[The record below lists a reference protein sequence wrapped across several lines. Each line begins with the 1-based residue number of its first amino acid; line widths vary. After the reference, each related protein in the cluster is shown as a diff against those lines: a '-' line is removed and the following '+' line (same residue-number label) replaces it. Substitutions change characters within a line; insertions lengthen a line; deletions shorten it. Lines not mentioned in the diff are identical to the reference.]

1 MKAERLTAAKAAWDK
16 EADWWRQRWADL
28 RPLLPLALLTS
39 LLALCFCHYLFLV
52 TGYTGPDGL
61 CEGLLWGTNL
71 SWNIQLG
78 RWLMAWSRQVS
89 LTIVMPALFVAANT
103 LGIAIAS
110 LLLADLWD
118 LRSRWFVG
126 WTCIAFAVAPALVW
140 QALVVHLALCFALAM
155 LLAVAAVYLALRQPS
170 PFRFVL
176 AVVCMTLSMG
186 AYQAYVGIA
195 AGLTL
200 LTLLRSCLRTES
212 LRPALAGCGRMLG
225 VGVLGG
231 AAYFAVTKIEQLRYH
246 TTMADY
252 CGADQ
257 ISLGQSLARLRP
269 SLAHAYGDFFG
280 YTRMETAHI
289 GTWFW
294 RLLVLTALFALVLRG
309 LALLRHPAHLA
320 LLVVSAALL
329 PLAFN
334 VIDIIAPDVRI
345 DRLMS
350 YPMQFLLPFC
360 LSVWALPAAPRLARW
375 TRAAGTVLAAVVC
388 WMFAISANASYR
400 TVALSYQYVDSLTDA
415 ILGQVLADPNYTAD
429 TRLLMAGFPDESRV
443 QDSNELMWFSQY
455 QRSPLFWSGTHGILD
470 CWSAYLYDYHG
481 IANAG
486 VSLNEYED
494 IVSSSEFAAMPVY
507 PQQGS
512 IAYFGNVVVVKL
524 QEDPPQ

>member
-1 MKAERLTAAKAAWDK
+1 MTMDRFTAVKAACER

-28 RPLLPLALLTS
+28 RPLLPVALLTS
-39 LLALCFCHYLFLV
+39 LLALVFCHYLFLV

-61 CEGLLWGTNL
+61 CEGLLWATNL
-71 SWNIQLG
+71 SWNVRLG
-78 RWLMAWSRQVS
+78 RWLMAWSRQAS
-89 LTIVMPALFVAANT
+89 LSIVMPALFFAVNT
-103 LGIAIAS
+103 LGIAVAA
-110 LLLADLWD
+110 LLLADLWE
-118 LRSRWFVG
+118 LRSRWFVI

-155 LLAVAAVYLALRQPS
+155 LLAVAAVYFAFRQPS
-170 PFRFVL
+170 PFRLVL

-186 AYQAYVGIA
+186 GYQAYVGIA

-200 LTLLRSCLRTES
+200 LTLMLACLRTEP
-212 LRPALAGCGRMLG
+212 LRPALTGCGVMLG

-231 AAYFAVTKIEQLRYH
+231 AAYFAVTKLEQLRYN

-257 ISLGQSLARLRP
+257 ISLSQSLARLRP
-269 SLAHAYGDFFG
+269 SLAHAYGDFFD
-280 YTRMETAHI
+280 YYRMETAHI
-289 GTWFW
+289 GTHFW

-309 LALLRHPAHLA
+309 LALIKHPLHLA
-320 LLVVSAALL
+320 LLAVSTALL

-334 VIDIIAPDVRI
+334 VIDVIAPDVRV

-350 YPMQFLLPFC
+350 YPMQFAIPFC
-360 LSVWALPAAPRLARW
+360 LAVWALPAAPRLGRW
-375 TRAAGTVLAAVVC
+375 TRAAGTVLTAMVC
-388 WMFAISANASYR
+388 WLFAISANASYR
-400 TVALSYQYVDSLTDA
+400 TVELSYKYVGSLTDS
-415 ILGQVLADPNYTAD
+415 ILSQVLADPNYTAD

-455 QRSPLFWSGTHGILD
+455 QRSPLFWGGTHGILD
-470 CWSAYLYDYHG
+470 CWSTYLYDYHG

-486 VSLNEYED
+486 VSLAEYED
-494 IVSSSEFAAMPVY
+494 IVSSSEFAVMPVY
-507 PQQGS
+507 PQEGS
-512 IAYFGNVVVVKL
+512 IAYFGDVVVVKL